1 MENSNNPI
9 EAALSGDEAEVGGL
23 HDDEQTPVEGHDEL

>member
-9 EAALSGDEAEVGGL
+9 EAALSGDEVEVGDL
-23 HDDEQTPVEGHDEL
+23 HDDEQTLLEGHDEL

>member
-9 EAALSGDEAEVGGL
+9 EAALSADEAEAGAID
-23 HDDEQTPVEGHDEL
+23 DDEQTPVEGHDEL